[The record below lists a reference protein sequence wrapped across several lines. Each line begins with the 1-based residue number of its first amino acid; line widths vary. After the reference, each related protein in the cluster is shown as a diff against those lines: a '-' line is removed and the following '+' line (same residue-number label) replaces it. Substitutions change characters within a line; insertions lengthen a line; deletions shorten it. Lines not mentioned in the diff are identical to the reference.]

1 MIIVSSC
8 LAGMPCRYDAA
19 CCENAEVAA
28 LVKTGKAI
36 PVCPE
41 CLAGLPIPRPCS
53 EIVGGSGE
61 DVLLGKA
68 KVIAK
73 TDAGLLD
80 VTEAFVSGAEA
91 ALEIALRVGAK
102 RAILKQNS
110 PSCGAGSIYD
120 GTFCGKRR
128 AGNGVAAAL
137 LIKNGVEVIP
147 R

>member
-8 LAGMPCRYDAA
+8 LAGIPCRYNAA
-19 CCENAEVAA
+19 HSEAAEVAA
-28 LVKTGKAI
+28 LVKEGKAI

-41 CLAGLPIPRPCS
+41 CLAGLPVPRPSS

-68 KVIAK
+68 KVLAK

-80 VTEAFVSGAEA
+80 ATDAFVYGAEA

-102 RAILKQNS
+102 VAVLKQNS

-120 GTFCGKRR
+120 GTFCGKKRI
-128 AGNGVAAAL
+128 GNGVAAAL
-137 LIKNGVEVIP
+137 LIKNGVEVIS